1 MLADRPVLNWH
12 SGRLKARGFLLGPV
26 DLLVD
31 VTTNEYRSFCPQA
44 LISACPTVFKLIP
57 ACFNPFSKMLIAA
70 LRSRSNTAPQQQ
82 IWVLVDS
89 DFLTILP
96 QAEQSW
102 EVYWGATAITV
113 LPYIFPKYCNPKSK
127 LIPPCITNWFG
138 KLVVL
143 NHILH
148 LKVFVGHK
156 IARFYRAGR
165 RLNGEVFA
173 LPADIKVFSS

>member
-1 MLADRPVLNWH
+1 MTSDKLTLIRVGGHFGPYNYSLSVLTLP
-12 SGRLKARGFLLGPV
+12 GLKARGFLVQSV

-70 LRSRSNTAPQQQ
+70 LRSRSNTAPQQ

-102 EVYWGATAITV
+102 EVY
-113 LPYIFPKYCNPKSK
+113 
-127 LIPPCITNWFG
+127 
-138 KLVVL
+138 
-143 NHILH
+143 
-148 LKVFVGHK
+148 
-156 IARFYRAGR
+156 
-165 RLNGEVFA
+165 
-173 LPADIKVFSS
+173 